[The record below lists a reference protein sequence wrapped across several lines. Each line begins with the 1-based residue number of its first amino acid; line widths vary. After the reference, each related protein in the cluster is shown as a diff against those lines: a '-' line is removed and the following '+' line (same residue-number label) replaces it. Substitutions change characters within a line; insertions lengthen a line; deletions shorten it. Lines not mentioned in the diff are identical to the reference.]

1 MLNKLLA
8 NKKLFAL
15 IIAVIVI
22 ILGIAVIV
30 GLKQGSGESGKSGV
44 NIEKEDE
51 KDDISKEE
59 DVYDGNGLELKDEI
73 DETVDSVDV
82 SGDWDKPSD
91 DSDKKEQSD
100 KTDKTD
106 KEDSD
111 TNNNE
116 DNKNDEN
123 GSGDEESDEDILI
136 DDKVWGEPT

>member
-1 MLNKLLA
+1 M
-8 NKKLFAL
+8 
-15 IIAVIVI
+15 IVI

-51 KDDISKEE
+51 KDDILKEE

-91 DSDKKEQSD
+91 DSNKKEQSD
-100 KTDKTD
+100 TTD

-123 GSGDEESDEDILI
+123 GSRDEESDEDILI
-136 DDKVWGEPT
+136 DDKVWGEPS

>member
-15 IIAVIVI
+15 IVAMIVI

-44 NIEKEDE
+44 NIEKENE
-51 KDDISKEE
+51 KDDGSKEE

-91 DSDKKEQSD
+91 DSNKKEQSD

-106 KEDSD
+106 K
-111 TNNNE
+111 
-116 DNKNDEN
+116 
-123 GSGDEESDEDILI
+123 EESDEDILI
-136 DDKVWGEPT
+136 DDKVWGEPS

>member
-1 MLNKLLA
+1 MFKNLLT

-15 IIAVIVI
+15 IIAVIVL

-30 GLKQGSGESGKSGV
+30 RLKQGSGESGKSGV

-51 KDDISKEE
+51 KDDISKEK

-91 DSDKKEQSD
+91 DSNKKEQSD
-100 KTDKTD
+100 KTDK
-106 KEDSD
+106 EDFD

-116 DNKNDEN
+116 DDKNDEN
-123 GSGDEESDEDILI
+123 GNGDEESDEDILI
-136 DDKVWGEPT
+136 DDKIWGEPS